1 MSSSPRGWSRLTTFL
16 CLALLAFVSLGCKAD
31 QLTSRGTDIVLL
43 YDEPEGCENLGVVI
57 GRGGGLSGAYSKPSV
72 NRQSAENNARNEAAA
87 RGATHLL
94 LHPEQV
100 AQGDGSGPDY
110 QSTTPAM
117 AHGSGTGS
125 TVTVAGTAY
134 KCPPGAVVAEPV
146 AAIHAGGSMFLEV
159 QPPTSISVAPL
170 GEIQHITVFRRA
182 PNEAGTGMTETQ
194 ALRVE
199 DPEKIQ
205 EVVGSLQQVAE
216 DPLKYIPTHR
226 VELVGELG
234 TQSLLY
240 GFGYLQYAGKV
251 YRLTDGAFESVLMLR
266 EEPTKEPM
274 EEPTEE
280 PKEEPSEDPAD

>member
-1 MSSSPRGWSRLTTFL
+1 MSSSPRGLPGLMTFL
-16 CLALLAFVSLGCKAD
+16 VFALLGLASLGCKAD

-57 GRGGGLSGAYSKPSV
+57 GRGGGLTGAYSKPSV
-72 NRQSAENNARNEAAA
+72 NRQSAENQARNEAAA

-94 LHPEQV
+94 MHPEEV

-125 TVTVAGTAY
+125 TVTVSGTAY
-134 KCPPGAVVAEPV
+134 KCEPGALVTQPPATS
-146 AAIHAGGSMFLEV
+146 IQMGSVFLEV
-159 QPPTSISVAPL
+159 QPPTSISLAPL

-182 PNEAGTGMTETQ
+182 PNESGAGMIETEMLQ
-194 ALRVE
+194 VE
-199 DPEKIQ
+199 DPEKVQ
-205 EVVGSLQQVAE
+205 QVVGSLQKLEE

-251 YRLTDGAFESVLMLR
+251 YRLTDGAFENVLMLR
-266 EEPTKEPM
+266 DQPAEEPD
-274 EEPTEE
+274 EEQVEQPHEE
-280 PKEEPSEDPAD
+280 SVE